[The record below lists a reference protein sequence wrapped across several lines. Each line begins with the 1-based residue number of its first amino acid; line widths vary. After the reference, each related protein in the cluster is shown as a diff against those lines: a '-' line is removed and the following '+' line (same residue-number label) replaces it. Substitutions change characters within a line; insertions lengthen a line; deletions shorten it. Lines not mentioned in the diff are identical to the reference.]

1 MASPRSA
8 ALPPASASALPSTRG
23 TPPSCS
29 ARSSSTMQL
38 DAAIWTQNFAQ
49 RSRRFVYIWV
59 SRHQHNTRRSAV
71 HLRYG
76 LPPLLPWCSAGP
88 LFRPV
93 RSSAPERDHLC
104 RLHGQVGERSL
115 LVRRGSTIPSSTW
128 RYSSRSHSTAE
139 RRQSAFST
147 QLVPEFTAQ
156 VGLNPAARPGGGA
169 VLDRPA
175 VFFGLDYCTAHMRH
189 ATAAPQPLHVALVPS
204 RPTRKR

>member
-88 LFRPV
+88 LFRPAPELGSRA
-93 RSSAPERDHLC
+93 RSSLPTA
-104 RLHGQVGERSL
+104 RS
-115 LVRRGSTIPSSTW
+115 
-128 RYSSRSHSTAE
+128 
-139 RRQSAFST
+139 
-147 QLVPEFTAQ
+147 
-156 VGLNPAARPGGGA
+156 GGGA
-169 VLDRPA
+169 KPSRSSRIDDPVVHMAIFVAVALDRRAQTERVQHSARPRVHRA
-175 VFFGLDYCTAHMRH
+175 GGVKPGRQARWGSSTGLDYCTAHMRH